1 MSPEPVARPVVG
13 FRRWIPTGSGA
24 LLSTTEALSG
34 SDPAVLAPQA
44 RRAWASAGEGAAAQA
59 WCTERGRAG
68 LCDRAAACSCG
79 LHAYAAP
86 RHWREHGF
94 VHGAVVA
101 WGRIVV
107 HQGGFRAQYARPVA
121 FLESPADWLE
131 PIADRY
137 GVPVLGE
144 AELVA
149 YAAWHG
155 DVLAA

>member
-34 SDPAVLAPQA
+34 GDRAVLAPQA
-44 RRAWASAGEGAAAQA
+44 RRAWARAAAAAQA
-59 WCTERGRAG
+59 WCSARGRAG
-68 LCDRAAACSCG
+68 LCDQPAACACG
-79 LHAYAAP
+79 LHAYSAP
-86 RHWREHGF
+86 RHWHEHGF

-107 HQGGFRAQYARPVA
+107 HEDGFRAQYARPVA
-121 FLESPADWLE
+121 FLESPAEWLR

-144 AELVA
+144 AELVR

-155 DVLAA
+155 DVFPA